1 MGERELGRYTGR
13 LILEPLRSG
22 QQMKTLLEF
31 GFLDGDG
38 RHWPVPPG
46 TLVDQTSIPK
56 ALWSLLGDAWE
67 GQYRDASVVH
77 DYYCAVRSVDWQSV
91 HRMFYDAMRTSGVS
105 PHRAMLVYA
114 GVYFAGPRWQG
125 IGAGSAQL
133 GQPAAPPQTSP
144 ANIMYALCR
153 DPITLGV
160 SEAIKCDGKS
170 AFDWITSGHHHWDDR
185 ASEIALALDKL
196 ADMVEEDDPSLRDLE
211 AAIDYAVN
219 LIPCVEGSSREVSV
233 GKLTRLD

>member
-1 MGERELGRYTGR
+1 MGELELGRYTGQ

-22 QQMKTLLEF
+22 QQMKTVLDF

-46 TLVDQTSIPK
+46 TLVDQASIPK
-56 ALWSLLGDAWE
+56 PLWSLLGDPWE
-67 GQYRDASVVH
+67 GRYRDASVMH
-77 DYYCAVRSVDWQSV
+77 GYYCAVRSMDWQSV
-91 HRMFYDAMRTSGVS
+91 HRMFYHAMLVSGVS
-105 PHRAMLVYA
+105 PHHAKLVYA

-125 IGAGSAQL
+125 MTVESARL
-133 GQPAAPPQTSP
+133 GQPSAPAQTSP
-144 ANIMYALCR
+144 ANILYALCR

-160 SEAIKCDGKS
+160 SEAIECDGRS
-170 AFDWITSGHHHWDDR
+170 AFDWITSVHHHPGDR
-185 ASEIALALDKL
+185 ASEIALGLDKL

-219 LIPCVEGSSREVSV
+219 LIPCVEGSPREISV
-233 GKLTRLD
+233 GQLTRLD